1 MEIIINL
8 WNNWTSYEKLTL
20 GFLLLFILLLI
31 PLSIYIFTK
40 HKTLVLISFLS
51 LLISGVLTLIS
62 FFVLNQIFGV
72 TIVFLYKLV
81 PFIILFVDILSLG
94 TMTGYYTQ
102 NHKHKE
108 FNVLEM
114 KKEMLRDTFRLTIAL
129 LLLLT
134 GISIL
139 TQSILLLL
147 LLTLGL
153 SLAIIWI
160 NYTLLYRM
168 YK

>member
-8 WNNWTSYEKLTL
+8 WNNWTSYEKVTL
-20 GFLLLFILLLI
+20 GFLLLLILLLI

-40 HKTLVLISFLS
+40 HKTLVLISFFS
-51 LLISGVLTLIS
+51 LLIAGVLTLIS